1 MPAVTPSACRLA
13 RRTPFRPRALHE
25 WILIAALSGLTG
37 LPTAHAAP
45 LPSCGVFGL
54 TVDSPAVLDALE
66 RKVGCRF
73 GAVRWFQDWNT
84 PFNQAYARTLSAQGR
99 ELELSWQPRVRAAS
113 GVRGVPYRDIAA
125 GRHDAY
131 LRQFARDM
139 RRGGVTVRVTFAPE
153 MNGNWGAYQLTRSNT
168 PADFVRAWRRIVN
181 VFRAEKAPVRWVWTP
196 NILYPDMP
204 SSYRALYPGGEWVH
218 EVGLDGYNWGTTNP
232 WNRWLSFRDTFA
244 ASYRQLKLVAGD
256 KPVQLGELASVEQ
269 GGSKAA
275 WIRDM
280 CAALPGFGQ
289 IRRAFWF
296 HLKDGRVDWRITTS
310 EASLDAFR
318 RCVRTRR

>member
-1 MPAVTPSACRLA
+1 MRRLLLTVLLGSLWSGSHASAA
-13 RRTPFRPRALHE
+13 
-25 WILIAALSGLTG
+25 
-37 LPTAHAAP
+37 
-45 LPSCGVFGL
+45 SCGIFGL
-54 TVDSPAVLDALE
+54 TVDSPAVLQAVE
-66 RKVGCRF
+66 RKAGCTF
-73 GAVRWFQDWNT
+73 LAIRWFQDWDAPYNR
-84 PFNQAYARTLSAQGR
+84 AYARTLTGLNR
-99 ELELSWQPRVRAAS
+99 ELELSWQPRTRTSA
-113 GVRGVPYRDIAA
+113 GVRGVPYREIAA

-131 LRQFARDM
+131 LRQFARDV
-139 RRGGVTVRVTFAPE
+139 RREGVPLRITFAPE
-153 MNGNWGAYQLTRSNT
+153 MNGNWGAYQLSASNT

-181 VFRAEKAPVRWVWTP
+181 VFRAEGAPVRWVWTP
-196 NILYPDMP
+196 NILYPGMP

-244 ASYRQLKLVAGD
+244 PSYRELKRVAGT

-275 WIRDM
+275 WIREM

-289 IRRAFWF
+289 IRQAFWF
-296 HLKDGRVDWRITTS
+296 HLKDGRVDWRLTTS
-310 EASLDAFR
+310 EAALDAFR